1 MKSLR
6 KLCSFILAITMVI
19 GIATYAQ
26 AASREELAGIHVS
39 KAGDFKYWTDNSPA
53 KQALINYVKDV
64 TNQRSATF
72 IPVKDRIAVFDL
84 DGTLICETT
93 PSYFEWMMYL
103 HRVLDDPTYTAPAD
117 VRAEALAVKDA
128 IKAGHMPPEME
139 REEAISQAKAFSGMT
154 FPEYTKYVRDFMQ
167 TPAEG
172 MINLKRGE
180 SFYMPMVEVVS
191 YLQSNDFTVYIVSG
205 SDRPALRILVDGVLK
220 VAPNN
225 IIGTDAAILASHQDG
240 KDGLD
245 YVYSK
250 DDQLVRGEFLLKN
263 VKMNKVSNIAR
274 EIGKQPVL
282 AFGNSSGDFSMYQ
295 YTITNNKYKS
305 AAFTLLC
312 DDLTREFGNQ
322 KKADSMVKSAKE
334 NGWNTISMKND
345 FKTIYG
351 PEVKKADSAAS
362 K

>member
-1 MKSLR
+1 MKNLR
-6 KLCSFILAITMVI
+6 KLCSFIIAITMII
-19 GIATYAQ
+19 GITVYTQ
-26 AASREELAGIHVS
+26 AASREELSSIHVS
-39 KAGDFKYWTDNSPA
+39 QAGDFKYWTDNSPA
-53 KQALINYVKDV
+53 KQILVNYVKDI
-64 TNQRSATF
+64 TNKKSPDF
-72 IPVKDRIAVFDL
+72 VPVQDRIAVFDL

-103 HRVLDDPTYTAPAD
+103 HRVLDDPTYTPPAD
-117 VRAEALAVKDA
+117 VRTEALAVKDA
-128 IKAGHMPPEME
+128 IKEGHMPPEME
-139 REEAISQAKAFSGMT
+139 RDEVISQAKAFSNMT

-205 SDRPALRILVDGVLK
+205 TDRPALRVLVDGVLK
-220 VAPNN
+220 IAPNN
-225 IIGTDAAILASHQDG
+225 IIGTDTAILASHQNG

-250 DDQLVRGEFLLKN
+250 DDQLVRGDFILKN

-274 EIGKQPVL
+274 EIGKQPIL

-312 DDLTREFGNQ
+312 DDTSREFGNQ
-322 KKADSMVKSAKE
+322 QKADAMAKSAKD
-334 NGWNTISMKND
+334 NGWTVISMKND

-351 PEVKKADSAAS
+351 PGVKKAVITN